1 MMSSLQEEI
10 HDAIKSIQEKLSNQN
25 ELSENDLETLLLS
38 SLIEE
43 EA

>member
-1 MMSSLQEEI
+1 MMSSLQKEI
-10 HDAIKSIQEKLSNQN
+10 HDAIKSIQDKLVNQN
-25 ELSENDLETLLLS
+25 ELSDNDLEMLLLS